1 MTQFKSGD
9 NVDDN
14 ILGQNETINVDDDVI
29 ISFVYYDW
37 ALSREYLVK
46 GFDLVVRKRFDSK
59 SNLINTIKLLS
70 ITK

>member
-1 MTQFKSGD
+1 
-9 NVDDN
+9 
-14 ILGQNETINVDDDVI
+14 LGQNETINVDDDVI

-37 ALSREYLVK
+37 ALSHEYLVK